1 MEEIWRC
8 GAREEAG
15 KTIKD
20 GLEKEY
26 DSGEKI

>member
-1 MEEIWRC
+1 MKIYRC
-8 GAREEAG
+8 GAREEASRII
-15 KTIKD
+15 TD